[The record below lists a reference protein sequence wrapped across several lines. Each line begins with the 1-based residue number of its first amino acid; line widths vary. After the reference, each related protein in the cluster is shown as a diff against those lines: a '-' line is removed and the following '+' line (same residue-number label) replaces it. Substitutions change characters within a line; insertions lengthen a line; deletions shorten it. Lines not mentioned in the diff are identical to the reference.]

1 MSTEDSCTRRELRR
15 PVSVVGSGSQHRL
28 NPCQYDGGSR
38 SASLDQG
45 FQTVEDIEE
54 GIRLLP
60 IDDSSSFEIAKEV
73 ALCIHSFCADNANIL
88 K

>member
-1 MSTEDSCTRRELRR
+1 MNGKDRRELRR
-15 PVSVVGSGSQHRL
+15 PAAESHHR
-28 NPCQYDGGSR
+28 NMSNGSR
-38 SASLDQG
+38 SSSLDPA

-60 IDDSSSFEIAKEV
+60 IEDSDALDLAKEV
-73 ALCIHSFCADNANIL
+73 AINIHSFCADNANIL